1 MTHLGETALGAIK
14 TVSNVLQ
21 IMVCPQITLK
31 RLKRDNIANTGRI
44 ILRIVEEKV
53 KLSFNRSQRYFKK
66 VFIQAKTVD

>member
-14 TVSNVLQ
+14 TGFNVHQ
-21 IMVCPQITLK
+21 IMVYPQITLK
-31 RLKRDNIANTGRI
+31 RLKRDNIASTGRI
-44 ILRIVEEKV
+44 ILRIAEEKV